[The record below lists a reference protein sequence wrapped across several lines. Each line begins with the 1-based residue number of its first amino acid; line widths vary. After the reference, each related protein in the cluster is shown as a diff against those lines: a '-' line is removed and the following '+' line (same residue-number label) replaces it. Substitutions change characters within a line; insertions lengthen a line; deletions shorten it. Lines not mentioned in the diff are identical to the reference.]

1 MHKSLSFRKLKEEE
15 VSGLLDI
22 NEFQNKEEDLLHS
35 INCKKIK
42 VTSTLRKR
50 YNKGLLYDNYM
61 LVFYIEER
69 QDNYQNH
76 LFYLV
81 ELPSFK

>member
-1 MHKSLSFRKLKEEE
+1 MKGKKRLP
-15 VSGLLDI
+15 GLLDI

-42 VTSTLRKR
+42 VTPLLWE
-50 YNKGLLYDNYM
+50 KGTIKVYDDNYM
-61 LVFYIEER
+61 LVLYIEER

-76 LFYLV
+76 
-81 ELPSFK
+81 

>member
-1 MHKSLSFRKLKEEE
+1 MKGKKRLP
-15 VSGLLDI
+15 GLLDI

-42 VTSTLRKR
+42 VTPLLWE
-50 YNKGLLYDNYM
+50 KGTIKVYDNYM
-61 LVFYIEER
+61 LVLYIEER

-76 LFYLV
+76 
-81 ELPSFK
+81 